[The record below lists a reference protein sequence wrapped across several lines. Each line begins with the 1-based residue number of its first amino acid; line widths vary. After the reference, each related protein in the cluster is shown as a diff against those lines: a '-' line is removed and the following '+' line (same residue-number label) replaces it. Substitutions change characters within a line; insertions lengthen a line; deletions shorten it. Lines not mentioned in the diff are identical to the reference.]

1 MNLQRAR
8 DNYLRYV
15 AIERGLSQNTVAAY
29 TRDIDAYLA
38 WLGERGTTEAEAI
51 TLPDVSAY
59 VQWLATRT
67 ESPLTSSSQSRT
79 LSSIKGFHKFMVEE
93 NIIENNVTA
102 DVNPPKLPKRLPKAI
117 TVEQMSALIAATDGD
132 DEVRVRD

>member
-38 WLGERGTTEAEAI
+38 WLGERGTTDAEAI

-59 VQWLATRT
+59 VQWLATRA

-79 LSSIKGFHKFMVEE
+79 LSSIKGFHKL
-93 NIIENNVTA
+93 IKASRIQ
-102 DVNPPKLPKRLPKAI
+102 DVK
-117 TVEQMSALIAATDGD
+117 T
-132 DEVRVRD
+132 